1 MPNICLYFQLHQPY
15 RLRELEVFELGAAA
29 VSGKQYFAHAAA
41 DDNREIFQKVAKK
54 SYIPM
59 LTVLCEL
66 IEQEP
71 RFAFAL
77 SASGVFLEQAQ
88 QYEPEVISLLQRL
101 ARSNR
106 VEFLAETYYHS
117 LASLYSQT
125 EFFAQVHQHE
135 KLLLELFG
143 VRPTIFRNT
152 ELIYSNHIGWLVAQ
166 LGFKALLTEA
176 VPRYLGGRPKTRVY
190 RSHTDEPIP
199 LLLKHAEL
207 SDDIAFRFSN
217 KGWHG
222 YPLTAEK
229 YLEWVEVY
237 REDELINLFM
247 DFETFGEHQWADTG
261 IFDFFRHFVAHFNS
275 RKWNTFVTPS
285 QVVQQLQ
292 QKNSAPTHRLAR
304 YLARQPHL
312 VTLKTWLGT
321 AFGKVLEK
329 IDAHSE
335 QRATEQLSQL
345 PVYDVPE
352 PISWADVDRDLT
364 AWRDNDLQYDS
375 LRVIYEL
382 SDSVLQS
389 NDLQL
394 IEDWRRLQ
402 TSDHFYYM
410 CTKWAADGDVHAY
423 FSPYSSPHEAYRRYA
438 IALADLQERLL

>member
-1 MPNICLYFQLHQPY
+1 MPKICLYFQLHQPY
-15 RLRELEVFELGAAA
+15 RLRELEVFELGSAA
-29 VSGKQYFAHAAA
+29 VSGKQYFAHNES
-41 DDNREIFQKVAKK
+41 DDNREIFCKVAQK

-66 IEQEP
+66 IEHEP
-71 RFAFAL
+71 RFTFAL
-77 SASGVFLEQAQ
+77 STSGVFLEQAQ
-88 QYEPEVISLLQRL
+88 QYEPRVIELLQRL
-101 ARSNR
+101 ARSQR

-117 LASLYSQT
+117 LASLYSQA
-125 EFFAQVHQHE
+125 EFFAQVRQHE
-135 KLLLELFG
+135 QLLFELFG
-143 VRPTIFRNT
+143 VRPTVFRNT

-166 LGFKALLTEA
+166 LGYTAVLTEA
-176 VPRYLGGRPKTRVY
+176 VPRYLGGRPKTTVY

-229 YLEWVEVY
+229 YLDWVEVY

-275 RKWNTFVTPS
+275 RKWNSFVTPS
-285 QVVQQLQ
+285 QVVAQLHE
-292 QKNSAPTHRLAR
+292 KNAAPTHRLSR
-304 YLARQPHL
+304 YFSRQPQL
-312 VTLKTWLGT
+312 VTLQTWLGST
-321 AFGKVLEK
+321 FGTLLEK
-329 IDAHSE
+329 IASKHQDHKQA
-335 QRATEQLSQL
+335 QVQQL

-364 AWRDNDLQYDS
+364 AWRDNALQHDS

-382 SDSVLQS
+382 SSQVLQS
-389 NDLQL
+389 NDRQL